1 MLRIGFIPLDDRP
14 CTSIFP
20 GRMARIVEAEV
31 VQPPRE
37 ALGTFLTPGDYSRLK
52 EWLFLVAGKVDC
64 LIVSLDM
71 LAYGGLIAS
80 RLPTVSQDEAVR
92 RINLLREVKRLFPQ
106 LPILA
111 WNVIMRTSITVYDDL
126 TARYWEEM
134 NRYSVLWAKARQGLL
149 TDEEQQALEELSQ
162 SIPQEVRDNYFAARR
177 RNHGVNLA
185 AIQML
190 KDGILSQLSLTQ
202 EDAHP
207 FGPHR
212 LEQEE
217 LKRHIP
223 ARDWEQR
230 VFLYPGADE
239 GGLTLMARAVQ
250 EHHKC
255 PVSVRTAFYPE
266 GAGLHI
272 AKFEDVPLGEN
283 VRLQS
288 GAAGLG
294 DHSPKGPTLWAAVLG
309 PTDSVSGIDVWQK
322 PDHMGLSSIDYEK
335 LWQDMRAAQER
346 GSYPVILD
354 VVQPNG
360 SDPALFQALK
370 GRGLNTLA
378 AYAGWNTA
386 GNTIGTGLAHGA
398 LYAVGEKSGTLD
410 RTAHLEFLAE
420 RILDDYA
427 YQRIV
432 REELAELIQENPQ
445 FGNRHHLS
453 SEGWNELNAVV
464 QAKLQAWA
472 NANLPLYSL
481 PPVEVKA
488 FLPWPRIFEVNVSCR
503 IDGR

>member
-1 MLRIGFIPLDDRP
+1 
-14 CTSIFP
+14 
-20 GRMARIVEAEV
+20 
-31 VQPPRE
+31 
-37 ALGTFLTPGDYSRLK
+37 
-52 EWLFLVAGKVDC
+52 
-64 LIVSLDM
+64 M

-239 GGLTLMARAVQ
+239 GGLTSWPGGTGTPQVPGVREDGVLSRVPGIYCEVQ
-250 EHHKC
+250 D
-255 PVSVRTAFYPE
+255 VSRGKRTA
-266 GAGLHI
+266 
-272 AKFEDVPLGEN
+272 AKRSCGPGGSLRAHPLG
-283 VRLQS
+283 R
-288 GAAGLG
+288 
-294 DHSPKGPTLWAAVLG
+294 VLG
-309 PTDSVSGIDVWQK
+309 PTDSVSESMCGKTIIWGY
-322 PDHMGLSSIDYEK
+322 PASITK
-335 LWQDMRAAQER
+335 LRQTCGAQER
-346 GSYPVILD
+346 GS
-354 VVQPNG
+354 
-360 SDPALFQALK
+360 
-370 GRGLNTLA
+370 T
-378 AYAGWNTA
+378 
-386 GNTIGTGLAHGA
+386 
-398 LYAVGEKSGTLD
+398 
-410 RTAHLEFLAE
+410 
-420 RILDDYA
+420 
-427 YQRIV
+427 
-432 REELAELIQENPQ
+432 
-445 FGNRHHLS
+445 
-453 SEGWNELNAVV
+453 
-464 QAKLQAWA
+464 
-472 NANLPLYSL
+472 PLL
-481 PPVEVKA
+481 T
-488 FLPWPRIFEVNVSCR
+488 
-503 IDGR
+503 